1 MKFKDFISGDDTLN
15 LIQDNLKQNNYTFT
29 VKKNKIIVSASD
41 RFGVLQNIV
50 KLFSQLNAV
59 YNPEGS
65 GSSLGR
71 VEIKSPQNK
80 TFYIFAK
87 YVLLNLLFQYFGEA

>member
-1 MKFKDFISGDDTLN
+1 MKFKDFISDDDTLN
-15 LIQDNLKQNNYTFT
+15 VIQDILKQNNYTFT
-29 VKKNKIIVSASD
+29 VKKNKIIVSTSD
-41 RFGVLQNIV
+41 RFGTLQNIV
-50 KLFSQLNAV
+50 KLFSHLNAV

-80 TFYIFAK
+80 TFIF
-87 YVLLNLLFQYFGEA
+87 LQNLHLVQV